1 MLCLCAQLTDEERVF
16 LNAAALGDVGLIRQQ
31 LEELEAQESEPEK
44 AAGDV
49 APTTA
54 GSSSTALQSAS
65 ASASASQ
72 DKDKEKPR
80 KFNVNCVD
88 YMGRCE

>member
-1 MLCLCAQLTDEERVF
+1 MCAQLTDEERVF
-16 LNAAALGDVGLIRQQ
+16 LNAAALGDVGVIRQQ

-44 AAGDV
+44 AAGDA

-65 ASASASQ
+65 ASQ
-72 DKDKEKPR
+72 DKEKQR